1 MICLDVHVWE
11 SFWKKAILLKQIRT
25 MGIGLELRVGY
36 KATSHDS
43 WMSQTLFDAT
53 WRTVD
58 CAWQHYLCFWSFRAQ
73 CAANWELERTR
84 VILRFYSNKLC
95 DGLKGCW
102 HNAICAQRSQW
113 RHSKQTAREK
123 RREYVSGFFSI
134 ATCLVIYF
142 VMSMNGL
149 ARF

>member
-1 MICLDVHVWE
+1 MYDMSGCACLGIVW
-11 SFWKKAILLKQIRT
+11 KIVILLKQIRT

-36 KATSHDS
+36 KAPSFDS
-43 WMSQTLFDAT
+43 WMSQMVFGAT

-58 CAWQHYLCFWSFRAQ
+58 CAWQHYLCLWSFRAQ
-73 CAANWELERTR
+73 CAANWEMERTR
-84 VILRFYSNKLC
+84 VILRFYSNKFC
-95 DGLKGCW
+95 DGLKRCW

-113 RHSKQTAREK
+113 RLSKNSAGEK
-123 RREYVSGFFSI
+123 AWICLWLFSI
-134 ATCLVIYF
+134 ATCLVIYL